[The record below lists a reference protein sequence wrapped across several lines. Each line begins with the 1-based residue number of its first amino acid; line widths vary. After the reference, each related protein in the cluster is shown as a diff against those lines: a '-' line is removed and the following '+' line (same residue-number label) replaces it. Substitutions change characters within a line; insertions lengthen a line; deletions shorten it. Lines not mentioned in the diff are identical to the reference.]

1 MTYVWSITPDTGMI
15 DFPEGVVVRTLY
27 GYSSSPEAEE
37 IIQKVS
43 NEIEYFILYIKPTL
57 YTMAMIIDDGD
68 IICYSKQKR
77 RPMNVNDALDKIA
90 IGDTSDIMFYE
101 HDLLPSCEANNLLG
115 DVISNAELLMR
126 IHPLIRDACRL
137 GTPNTTGTQGA
148 GVIRIDSVEISD
160 NTKPNGRDSCAEIT
174 ISKNTAYPDIQTRAA
189 LSDGYSQQMSLDRE
203 TRTAVPTDTAS
214 HYLNRKPQTLRAW
227 ACHENGP
234 IRPVRI
240 NGRLGWKVAEIRA
253 LLNGGQL

>member
-15 DFPEGVVVRTLY
+15 DFPEGVVIRTLY
-27 GYSSSPEAEE
+27 DYASSPEAEE

-43 NEIEYFILYIKPTL
+43 NEIEYFIQSIKSTL

-77 RPMNVNDALDKIA
+77 RPMNANDALDKMA
-90 IGDTSDIMFYE
+90 MGDTSDIMFYE
-101 HDLLPSCEANNLLG
+101 HDLLPSSKANNLLG

-126 IHPLIRDACRL
+126 NHPSIREACRP
-137 GTPNTTGTQGA
+137 GSPNSTDTPKLSDIQ
-148 GVIRIDSVEISD
+148 IDCVEISG
-160 NTKPNGRDSCAEIT
+160 NTKPNGREPCAEIAKT
-174 ISKNTAYPDIQTRAA
+174 PDTAYPDIQTRAA
-189 LSDGYSQQMSLDRE
+189 LSDGYNQEMSLDRE

-253 LLNGGQL
+253 LLSGR